1 METIKNTSDLV
12 KAILQDDKQARNSDS
27 YLYLKVISNT
37 ANKIGVNLHGL
48 SVPMFLLNGADMG
61 FVGFETVRRARQK
74 IQAAYP
80 ELAACNRVEGFRTE
94 NEAAFRDYVRGD
106 V

>member
-1 METIKNTSDLV
+1 MQTIKNTSELV
-12 KAILQDDKQARNSDS
+12 KAILQNDKQARNSDS
-27 YLYLKVISNT
+27 YLYLKVITHT
-37 ANKIGVNLHGL
+37 AERIGVNLHGL

-74 IQAAYP
+74 IQATYP
-80 ELAACNRVEGFRTE
+80 ELAACEAVEGFRME
-94 NEAAFRDYVRGD
+94 NEQKYEAYAVGE

>member
-1 METIKNTSDLV
+1 MQTIKNTSELV
-12 KAILQDDKQARNSDS
+12 KAILQKDKQARSSDS
-27 YLYLKVISNT
+27 YLYLKVISHT
-37 ANKIGVNLHGL
+37 ADQIGVNLHGL

-74 IQAAYP
+74 IQATYP
-80 ELAACNRVEGFRTE
+80 ELAACEAVEGFRME
-94 NEAAFRDYVRGD
+94 NEKEFRAYARGE